1 MPLNYGE
8 PMPNAQLTPPSHV
21 LLAEGRDETHVVRHL
36 LLRKAQKPNFCML
49 DKQGMENL
57 LDGIALEAA
66 LSDRKTVGI
75 AVDADDNPDDR
86 WRSVAGRLQAAALAE
101 KMKLPAK
108 PKPRGAIIDSRP
120 AARIPRIGIRTMPD
134 NQSEGQLEDFIADM
148 IPDDDPVWPQSVAYI
163 KGIRK
168 EDRKF
173 KPNKKSRAKVNA
185 WLATREAP
193 RPMGLAIKAQDLNVD
208 GDNCRAF
215 WAWLHRLFPMN
226 DR

>member
-1 MPLNYGE
+1 
-8 PMPNAQLTPPSHV
+8 
-21 LLAEGRDETHVVRHL
+21 
-36 LLRKAQKPNFCML
+36 ML
-49 DKQGMENL
+49 DKQGIENL
-57 LDGIALEAA
+57 LDDIALEVT

-75 AVDADDNPDDR
+75 VVDADDNPDAR
-86 WRSVAGRLQAAALAE
+86 WCSVVNRLQAAFPAE
-101 KMKLPAK
+101 KMELPEK

-120 AARIPRIGIRTMPD
+120 TARIPRIGIWMMPD

-163 KGIRK
+163 KGIRQ

-173 KPNKKSRAKVNA
+173 KPNKKLRAKVNA

-215 WAWLHRLFPMN
+215 LAWLHRLFPMN

>member
-1 MPLNYGE
+1 MKYGE

-49 DKQGMENL
+49 DKQGIENL
-57 LDGIALEAA
+57 LDDIALEVT
-66 LSDRKTVGI
+66 LSDRKTVSI
-75 AVDADDNPDDR
+75 VVDADDNPDAR
-86 WRSVAGRLQAAALAE
+86 WCSVVDRLQAAFLAE
-101 KMKLPAK
+101 KMELPEK
-108 PKPRGAIIDSRP
+108 PKPRGVIIDSRP
-120 AARIPRIGIRTMPD
+120 AARIPRIGIWMMPD
-134 NQSEGQLEDFIADM
+134 NRSEGQLEDFIAAM

-173 KPNKKSRAKVNA
+173 KPNKKLRAKVNA

-215 WAWLHRLFPMN
+215 LAWLRRLFPMN

>member
-1 MPLNYGE
+1 
-8 PMPNAQLTPPSHV
+8 MPNAQLTPPSHV
-21 LLAEGRDETHVVRHL
+21 LLAEGRDETHIVRHL

-49 DKQGMENL
+49 DKQEMENL

-101 KMKLPAK
+101 KKKLPKK
-108 PKPRGAIIDSRP
+108 PKPRGVIIDSRP
-120 AARIPRIGIRTMPD
+120 AARIPRIGIRMMPD
-134 NQSEGQLEDFIADM
+134 NQSERQPEDFIADM
-148 IPDDDPVWPQSVAYI
+148 SPDDDPVWPQSVAYI

-173 KPNKKSRAKVNA
+173 KPNKKSRANVNA

-193 RPMGLAIKAQDLNVD
+193 RPMDLAIKAQDLNVD

-215 WAWLHRLFPMN
+215 LAWLHRLFSMN